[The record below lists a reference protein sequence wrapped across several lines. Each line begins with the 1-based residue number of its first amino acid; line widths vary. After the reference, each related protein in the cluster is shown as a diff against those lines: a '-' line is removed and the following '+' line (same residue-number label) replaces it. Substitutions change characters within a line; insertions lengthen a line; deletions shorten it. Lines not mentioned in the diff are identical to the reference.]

1 MTYKAVLFD
10 AYGTT
15 LDVDWPP
22 PHLPLQADF
31 PH

>member
-10 AYGTT
+10 AYAAQ
-15 LDVDWPP
+15 LMLIWPP
-22 PHLPLQADF
+22 PHLPRQADF